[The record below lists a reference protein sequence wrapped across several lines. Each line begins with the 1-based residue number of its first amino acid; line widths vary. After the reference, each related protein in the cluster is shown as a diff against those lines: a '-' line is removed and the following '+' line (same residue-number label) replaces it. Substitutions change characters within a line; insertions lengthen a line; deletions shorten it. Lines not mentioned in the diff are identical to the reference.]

1 MPVIKSLV
9 VPCLSI
15 VVALA
20 ASGCGGD
27 AQPGAGSSAPGA
39 ASGGTAG
46 GKIGAVL
53 PTFSHPF
60 FLAQKKGLED
70 KAKELGLEI
79 DVRDGQDDDAKQIGQ
94 VETLINLGCRA
105 LILCPRDEDAL
116 VPAVEAANRAK
127 TPIIALNRR
136 INGGE
141 VLCYVGADDAEG
153 GVLQGEELVKL
164 LGPKGGKILYLE
176 GTEGSSPQ
184 RKRSEGL
191 LAVLGKHPEITIAD
205 RRFAGFQED
214 KAKSVM
220 TDLVRRFRPG
230 DVQAVVAQS
239 DEMALP
245 AAEVAQA
252 EGWKDVVVLGF
263 DGSKTAFDAVRD
275 GRLQST
281 VLQDPREQGA
291 KAVEI
296 LARSLKGEKVPTENI
311 TPLRLITKSDVDKFQ
326 PSY

>member
-1 MPVIKSLV
+1 M
-9 VPCLSI
+9 
-15 VVALA
+15 
-20 ASGCGGD
+20 
-27 AQPGAGSSAPGA
+27 
-39 ASGGTAG
+39 
-46 GKIGAVL
+46 L

-60 FLAQKKGLED
+60 FLAQKKGMED

-94 VETLINLGCRA
+94 VETLLNLGCRA
-105 LILCPRDEDAL
+105 MILCPRDEDAL

-164 LGPKGGKILYLE
+164 LGPKGGKIIYLE

-184 RKRSEGL
+184 RKRSDGL
-191 LAVLGKHPEITIAD
+191 LGVLKNHPEITIAD

-220 TDLVRRFRPG
+220 TDLVRRFQPG
-230 DVQAVVAQS
+230 EVQAIVAQS

-245 AAEVAQA
+245 AAEVARA

-263 DGSKTAFDAVRD
+263 DGSKTAFDAIRD

-281 VLQDPREQGA
+281 ILQDPMEQAA

-296 LARSLKGEKVPTENI
+296 LASHLKGETVPPENI

-326 PSY
+326 PAY

>member
-1 MPVIKSLV
+1 MPAIRPFVIS
-9 VPCLSI
+9 CLSI
-15 VVALA
+15 VVTLGAN
-20 ASGCGGD
+20 GCGGD
-27 AQPGAGSSAPGA
+27 SGNESGTPRSAAGV
-39 ASGGTAG
+39 
-46 GKIGAVL
+46 KIGAVL

-60 FLAQKKGLED
+60 FLAQKKGMED
-70 KAKELGLEI
+70 KARELGLEI

-127 TPIIALNRR
+127 IPIIALNRR
-136 INGGE
+136 INGGD
-141 VLCYVGADDAEG
+141 VLCYVGADDSEG

-164 LGPKGGKILYLE
+164 LGPKGGKIIYLE

-184 RKRSEGL
+184 RKRSQGL
-191 LAVLGKHPEITIAD
+191 LAVIEKHPEITIAD

-245 AAEVAQA
+245 AAEVAKA
-252 EGWKDVVVLGF
+252 EGWKDVAVLGF

-281 VLQDPREQGA
+281 ILQDPKEQGA

-296 LARSLKGEKVPTENI
+296 LATALKGEKVPPENI
-311 TPLRLITKSDVDKFQ
+311 TPLRLITKGDVDKHQ
-326 PSY
+326 PAY

>member
-1 MPVIKSLV
+1 MPATRFLV
-9 VPCLSI
+9 HSCALI
-15 VVALA
+15 ALA
-20 ASGCGGD
+20 LGVAGCGGEPEGV
-27 AQPGAGSSAPGA
+27 PGSPAPGNVEA
-39 ASGGTAG
+39 RG

-60 FLAQKKGLED
+60 FLAQKEGMEA

-105 LILCPRDEDAL
+105 IILCPRDEDAL
-116 VPAVEAANRAK
+116 VPAVEAANRANI
-127 TPIIALNRR
+127 PIIALNRR

-141 VLCYVGADDAEG
+141 VLCYVGADDSEG
-153 GVLQGEELVKL
+153 GVLQGEELAKL

-184 RKRSEGL
+184 RKRSDGL
-191 LAVLGKHPEITIAD
+191 TAVLEKHPEITIAD

-220 TDLVRRFRPG
+220 TDLVRRFKPG
-230 DVQAVVAQS
+230 DIQAVVAQS

-245 AAEVAQA
+245 AAEVVQA
-252 EGWKDVVVLGF
+252 EGWKDVAVLGF
-263 DGSKTAFDAVRD
+263 DGSKAAFDAVRD

-281 VLQDPREQGA
+281 VLQDPSEQGA

-296 LARSLKGEKVPTENI
+296 LASFLKGEKVPAENI
-311 TPLRLITKSDVDKFQ
+311 TPLRLITKDDVDKYK